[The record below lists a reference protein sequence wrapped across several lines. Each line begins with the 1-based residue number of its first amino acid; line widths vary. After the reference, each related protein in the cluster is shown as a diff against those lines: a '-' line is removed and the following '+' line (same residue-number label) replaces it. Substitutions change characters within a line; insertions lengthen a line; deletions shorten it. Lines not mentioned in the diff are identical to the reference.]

1 MKSDVIIVSSRGSQ
15 MGKALDQVEKIS
27 AYKDLSPK
35 NALHLRLLTEEMMGL
50 LRSIT
55 GETEGAFWIEDQDG
69 NYEFH
74 LRTSTRMTSTKR
86 EQLLS
91 ATTSG
96 KNESARSFMGWIRD
110 FFEQG
115 ADEDIGYAGSPLMM
129 PELYEHSMSSS
140 LDWEWSMIR
149 YEQALAPR
157 VERKEEKALE
167 VWDGLEKSVVAR
179 LADEVKVSIKGQT
192 VELII
197 YKKME

>member
-1 MKSDVIIVSSRGSQ
+1 MKSDVIIVSSRGRQ
-15 MGKALDQVEKIS
+15 MEKALDQVEKIS
-27 AYKDLSPK
+27 AYKNLSPK

-50 LRSIT
+50 MRSIT
-55 GETEGAFWIEDQDG
+55 GETEGAFWIEDQDDIF
-69 NYEFH
+69 EFH

-115 ADEDIGYAGSPLMM
+115 ADEDIAYASSPLMM
-129 PELYEHSMSSS
+129 PELHEHSMSSS
-140 LDWEWSMIR
+140 LDWEWSMMR

-157 VERKEEKALE
+157 IERKEKEALE
-167 VWDGLEKSVVAR
+167 AWDGLEKSVVAR